1 MLAGGS
7 IKQTGVRG
15 SNVIMSSPKGR
26 DVHEKNLAFKI
37 SKNDNRYANGHTCG
51 PDVVKR
57 IFRVFV
63 PGKLFQPSLLCVG
76 KARSL
81 PEMTTPEKMLQPYSQ
96 ALHKTGKDC
105 QGHTPAYYK
114 NS

>member
-15 SNVIMSSPKGR
+15 SNVIMKSPKGR

-37 SKNDNRYANGHTCG
+37 SKNDNRYANGHTR
-51 PDVVKR
+51 VIKR

-63 PGKLFQPSLLCVG
+63 PGKLFQPSLMCVG

-96 ALHKTGKDC
+96 TLH
-105 QGHTPAYYK
+105 
-114 NS
+114 